1 MSWTDEEIDKLAREG
16 AANSSVEYKNEYWT
30 EFEAMLPASGKKD
43 FLWFFT
49 AFLFVGLMGT
59 SFILNGLRNDTTLQS
74 ARITNAVVK
83 TESIQNIEKA
93 INQIEISDVTTSENN
108 TNSESEQVNV
118 TSKEENRRTNSESG
132 QAPVSTKTVSTEK
145 AYNSNKTAK
154 KEPLATTPSNDGNKS
169 IESRYSEAPSSKQ
182 SEDDRLADLNSNSNS
197 NETSVSVLP
206 FRGLNEFGVS
216 SSLIPAMDFS
226 KQKLPARASF
236 YVNGFGGLSQSLI
249 TPSKDVSTSFGLGL
263 GAQIQKG
270 KFTFTTGVNG
280 VWSNHKDLNLSRS
293 TKVYGFGSNEY
304 NYQFKYKQIYLIE
317 GELTAGYKMGKH
329 LINLGV
335 RPSFVIGTK
344 VGVVQSV
351 NDEKT
356 IDRNEYGYVDG
367 LNRFGVKPT
376 IGYSFDITPSF
387 KIGVNFGV
395 ELMSKIQE
403 GYLIGSNNRFP
414 IDGQLY
420 LRKSIR
426 FKK

>member
-30 EFEAMLPASGKKD
+30 EFEAMLPASGKRD
-43 FLWFFT
+43 ILWFFT
-49 AFLFVGLMGT
+49 AFLFVGLLGT
-59 SFILNGLRNDTTLQS
+59 SFVLNGLRNDTVHQTAQT
-74 ARITNAVVK
+74 AEKKI
-83 TESIQNIEKA
+83 ESIQKIEKENKH
-93 INQIEISDVTTSENN
+93 INISDATTSKDK
-108 TNSESEQVNV
+108 TSDESEQL
-118 TSKEENRRTNSESG
+118 K
-132 QAPVSTKTVSTEK
+132 
-145 AYNSNKTAK
+145 
-154 KEPLATTPSNDGNKS
+154 
-169 IESRYSEAPSSKQ
+169 APSSEGSKSTESMTENGAGLRKTVQTQRTTNSNNKTEKQ
-182 SEDDRLADLNSNSNS
+182 PLKTIPSTGLNASIGSPYSQTSTAVKPEEDAIADTKLNSNQI
-197 NETSVSVLP
+197 SVSQLP
-206 FRGLNEFGVS
+206 FRGLNEFGLS
-216 SSLIPAMDFS
+216 ASLMPAMDFS

-249 TPSKDVSTSFGLGL
+249 TPSKDISTSFGLGF

-304 NYQFKYKQIYLIE
+304 NYQFRYKQIYLIE
-317 GELTAGYKMGKH
+317 AELTAGYKMGKH
-329 LINLGV
+329 LINVGV

-344 VGVVQSV
+344 VAVVQSV

-356 IDRNEYGYVDG
+356 IDGNEYGYVDG
-367 LNRFGVKPT
+367 LNRFGIKPT
-376 IGYSFDITPSF
+376 LGYSFDITPSL
-387 KIGVNFGV
+387 KIGLNVGV
-395 ELMSKIQE
+395 ELMTKIQE
-403 GYLIGSNNRFP
+403 GYLVGSNNRFP